1 MQFTGSIVAMGYV
14 KTVSILSM
22 PGQMR
27 VLDNY
32 SGLSG
37 WSTALFPI
45 IGFLLHQ
52 AVWFDSG
59 D

>member
-1 MQFTGSIVAMGYV
+1 MGYV
-14 KTVSILSM
+14 KTVSILNM
-22 PGQMR
+22 PGQIR

-32 SGLSG
+32 SGLNG

-45 IGFLLHQ
+45 TGFLLHQ
-52 AVWFDSG
+52 AVWFGSG